1 MAGNFI
7 MKSAFAAIIGRPS
20 AGKSTLLNALCGQK
34 VSITASVPQTTRNKI
49 RGILTEERGQ
59 LVFLDTPGY
68 HNSEKKYNNYM
79 MGIVSSSLEE
89 CELVVYVV
97 DSTRPMGKEEQELID
112 MLTTSGKPLV
122 VVLNKCDTNSQYKKD
137 IRAFLLVNIHPESI
151 IETSALK
158 NEGINELKEAIFKTA
173 PEGDPMYPDDF
184 YTDQDPDFRIAEII
198 REKAI
203 TKLSQEIPH
212 AIYVEISDM
221 EMKGEG
227 DKQKLWVRAFL
238 TVEKE
243 SQKGMV
249 IGKGGEQ
256 IKKIRRE
263 AISDLNKIFPY
274 KIQLDLRVKVNPK
287 WRTKD
292 YLLKGMIK

>member
-1 MAGNFI
+1 

-20 AGKSTLLNALCGQK
+20 AGKSTLLNALCGEK

-68 HNSEKKYNNYM
+68 HNSDRKYNNYM
-79 MGIVSSSLEE
+79 MGVVSSSLEE
-89 CELVVYVV
+89 SELVVYVV

-112 MLTTSGKPLV
+112 MLTGSGKPLV
-122 VVLNKCDTNSQYKKD
+122 VVLNKCDSNSQYKRD
-137 IRAFLLVNIHPESI
+137 IRAFLMVNIHPESI

-158 NEGINELKEAIFKTA
+158 KEGIDALKEAIFKAA
-173 PEGDPMYPDDF
+173 PEGPPMYPEDF
-184 YTDQDPDFRIAEII
+184 YTDQDPEFRISEII

-203 TKLSQEIPH
+203 NKLSQEIPH
-212 AIYVEISDM
+212 ATYVEISDM

-227 DKQKLWVRAFL
+227 EKQKLWVRAFI

-249 IGKGGEQ
+249 IGKGGDQ
-256 IKKIRRE
+256 IKLIRRE
-263 AISDLNKIFPY
+263 AVSELNKIFPY

-292 YLLKGMIK
+292 YLLKGLIK

>member
-1 MAGNFI
+1 
-7 MKSAFAAIIGRPS
+7 MKSAFVAIIGRPS
-20 AGKSTLLNALCGQK
+20 AGKSTLLNALCGHK

-49 RGILTEERGQ
+49 RGILTEARGQ
-59 LVFLDTPGY
+59 MVFLDTPGY
-68 HNSEKKYNNYM
+68 HNSERKYNNYM

-89 CELVVYVV
+89 CDLVVYVV

-112 MLTTSGKPLV
+112 MLTAKGKSLV
-122 VVLNKCDTNSQYKKD
+122 IVLNKCDTDSKYKQD
-137 IRAFLLVNIHPESI
+137 IRGFLKVNMKPESI

-158 NEGINELKEAIFKTA
+158 SEGIDTLKDAIFETA
-173 PEGDPMYPDDF
+173 PEGEQMYPDDF
-184 YTDQDPDFRIAEII
+184 YTDQDPEFRIAEII

-203 TKLSQEIPH
+203 SKMSQEIPH
-212 AIYVEISDM
+212 AMYVEISDT

-227 DKQKLWVRAFL
+227 EKQKLWVRAFL
-238 TVEKE
+238 TVERE

-249 IGKGGEQ
+249 IGKGGDQ
-256 IKKIRRE
+256 IKLIRKE